1 MAGAGFHPLQGR
13 ENRVVQ
19 GLSAM
24 LNSGQEKTMT
34 LAESVPGTE
43 STVLYAAQGA
53 VAVVTLN
60 RPQALNSF
68 SRQMHHDLWA
78 ALDRAEADP
87 AIRALVITG
96 AGRGFCAGADLS
108 EFDFAPG
115 PDLVERA
122 DPGPLIEQAFNPT
135 ARRLLALRMPTVAA
149 VNGVAAGA
157 GASLAMTCD
166 MAVAAPGAGFIQAFS
181 KIGLVPDAGGSWLLV
196 QKLGLARAMGLALT
210 GDKLTAAQAK
220 EWGMVWDVADD
231 PLAAAVALAQ
241 RLAVMPTRALVA
253 TRHLLR
259 EGITRTLDRQLDAER
274 DQQSALART
283 HDYIEGV
290 TAFLE
295 KRPATFKGE

>member
-1 MAGAGFHPLQGR
+1 MTTSEPEPQSSAG
-13 ENRVVQ
+13 
-19 GLSAM
+19 
-24 LNSGQEKTMT
+24 
-34 LAESVPGTE
+34 
-43 STVLYAAQGA
+43 STVLYATQGA
-53 VAVVTLN
+53 VAVLTLN

-68 SRQMHHDLWA
+68 SRRMHHDLWA
-78 ALDRAEADP
+78 ALDRADADLSV
-87 AIRALVITG
+87 RALVITG

-115 PDLVERA
+115 PNRVERA
-122 DPGPLIEQAFNPT
+122 DPGPLIDQAFNPT

-166 MAVAAPGAGFIQAFS
+166 MAVAAPAASFIQAFS

-210 GDKLTAAQAK
+210 GDKLAAAQAK
-220 EWGMVWDVADD
+220 EWGMIWDVADD
-231 PLAAAVALAQ
+231 PLAAATALAQ
-241 RLAVMPTRALVA
+241 RLAALPTQALVA

-259 EGITRTLDRQLDAER
+259 EGITRTLHQQLDAER

-283 HDYIEGV
+283 HDYLEGV

-295 KRPATFKGE
+295 KRPAVFTGE